1 MDKNAHLGVTNVL
14 GRFLQRERNLVVA
27 ILQNN
32 FKIDIKHHRDIL
44 VVGNYLHHRIPR
56 PQKP

>member
-1 MDKNAHLGVTNVL
+1 
-14 GRFLQRERNLVVA
+14 VA

-32 FKIDIKHHRDIL
+32 LKIDIKHHTDIL
-44 VVGNYLHHRIPR
+44 VVENYLYHRIPR